1 MTVRPDLQGRGLGR
15 QLGAAVID
23 WAAAAGRMSVV
34 TDWRVT
40 NLLSSRTWPKLGFTP
55 TFVRM
60 HRVVGY

>member
-1 MTVRPDLQGRGLGR
+1 LTVRPDLQGRGLGR

-34 TDWRVT
+34 VDWRMA
-40 NLLSSRTWPKLGFTP
+40 NLPADRAWPKLGFTP

-60 HRVVGY
+60 HRLVGY